1 MRIAPIVLL
10 PIYFSGEDMNA
21 QFIDLNAAADFLG
34 PGAIEVNRYQTEIF
48 DIVRRRGVFGQ
59 RIRQVPATGHPSRF
73 FEQTAIVS
81 PTAAQGFVDP
91 RNISAVVGSPT
102 RVERSV
108 PLKALVSQINYNLF
122 DLEVGAQQSQFA
134 YLQAKDLADAVE
146 GLLRTHDVALWNGN
160 DTSLSTP
167 TTLQYFGAIG
177 QIEAGGNTTTIGTT
191 ASIVDGIKAVIAQMM
206 ANTSFEVR
214 PTAIYSNP
222 VLLDLIDRE
231 MKAEFNVV
239 LSTSEITGGLRVKTL
254 STQAGDLPLIPEWGL
269 PYTGTPGSG
278 TAVLPCYVV
287 TEDLIEHHWLTD
299 PSPRVFQLGLP
310 GSLASQM
317 VVVKFGAVV
326 VKGAAYA
333 HYEIKVDR

>member
-1 MRIAPIVLL
+1 
-10 PIYFSGEDMNA
+10 MNA
-21 QFIDLNAAADFLG
+21 QFIDLNASADFLG

-59 RIRQVPATGHPSRF
+59 RIKQVPATGHPSRF
-73 FEQTAIVS
+73 FEETAINS
-81 PTAAQGFVDP
+81 PTAAQAFVDP
-91 RNISAVVGSPT
+91 RNIQAVVGSPT

-122 DLEVGAQQSQFA
+122 DLEVGVQQSQFA
-134 YLQAKDLADAVE
+134 YLQAKDLADSVD

-160 DTSLSTP
+160 DTSLSNP

-177 QIEAGGNTTTIGTT
+177 QIEAGGNSATIATT
-191 ASIVDGIKAVIAQMM
+191 ASIVDGIKGTIAQMM
-206 ANTSFEVR
+206 ANASFEVR

-239 LSTSEITGGLRVKTL
+239 LSTSEITGGLRVKNL
-254 STQAGDLPLIPEWGL
+254 STQAGDLPLIPDWTI

-278 TAVLPCYVV
+278 NAVLPCYIV
-287 TEDLIEHHWLTD
+287 TEDLIEYHWLSE
-299 PSPRVFQLGLP
+299 PNPRVFQLGLL